1 MLKILAFAK
10 INTYL
15 RVTSKLPDGYHS
27 LETIMQTISLADE
40 LRFTPNND
48 GVINFSCDNSELE
61 KADNL
66 IIKACDLFFE
76 TTGLT
81 GGFDIHLIK
90 RIPVAA
96 GLGGGS
102 SDAAATLTA
111 LNHIYNSPLK
121 IAELEHISLELGADV
136 PFFVRGGCS
145 LAEGKGEVLTPIKK
159 QSRFHYVLIKY
170 GDKSSTKDM
179 YEALDKMQSKENNE
193 TPDFIKLANDY
204 EYLSEKGYNDFLKVS
219 PIPAKLESDMVTA
232 GATKVFLSG
241 SGPSCYCVF
250 DNEASA
256 TSVYNKLKSKYEQC
270 FLVGD
275 TDTGSKI
282 V

>member
-15 RVTSKLPDGYHS
+15 RVVDKLPDGYHS
-27 LETIMQTISLADE
+27 LKTVMQTVSLADE
-40 LRFTPNND
+40 LQITPNND

-61 KADNL
+61 KSDNL
-66 IIKACDLFFE
+66 ILKACNLFFK

-102 SDAAATLTA
+102 SDAATTLIA

-121 IAELEHISLELGADV
+121 IAKLEQISLELGADV
-136 PFFVRGGCS
+136 PFFIRGGCS

-170 GDKSSTKDM
+170 GNKSSTKDM
-179 YEALDKMQSKENNE
+179 YAALDKMQSKENNE

-204 EYLSEKGYNDFLKVS
+204 EYLCKMGYNDFLKVS
-219 PIPAKLESDMVTA
+219 PLGAKLQADILEA

-250 DNEASA
+250 DNLDSA
-256 TSVYNKLKSKYEQC
+256 TAVYNKLKPRYEQC
-270 FLVGD
+270 FLVED
-275 TDTGSKI
+275 VDTGSSI

>member
-1 MLKILAFAK
+1 MLRILAFAK

-15 RVTSKLPDGYHS
+15 CVVDKLPDGYHS
-27 LETIMQTISLADE
+27 LETVMQTVSLADE
-40 LRFTPNND
+40 LQITPNND

-61 KADNL
+61 KSDNL
-66 IIKACDLFFE
+66 ILKACDLFFE
-76 TTGLT
+76 TTGFT

-121 IAELEHISLELGADV
+121 TTELERISLKLGADV
-136 PFFVRGGCS
+136 PFFIRGGCS

-159 QSRFHYVLIKY
+159 QSSFYYVLIKH
-170 GDKSSTKDM
+170 GNKSSTKDM
-179 YEALDKMQSKENNE
+179 YTALDTMQFEKKNE
-193 TPDFIKLANDY
+193 TPDFMKLANDY
-204 EYLSEKGYNDFLKVS
+204 EYLCKMGYNDFLKVS
-219 PIPAKLESDMVTA
+219 TIDAKLQSDILAAST
-232 GATKVFLSG
+232 TRFFLSG

-250 DNEASA
+250 DNLSSA
-256 TSVYNKLKSKYEQC
+256 TAVYNELKPKYEQC
-270 FLVGD
+270 FLVED
-275 TDTGSKI
+275 TDAGSRI